1 MTYEEWL
8 RIIEDLKN
16 NNTNYEKLEEL
27 KKAEININ
35 FNELLV
41 PKLENLITTRF
52 ENAINKIISNL
63 ENIFTDVNYL
73 DLVLVNFKKEIK
85 FINELISLK
94 QLPDSKKIDLFSSIK
109 EGTDNIYQILEKEA
123 RQIDEIGI
131 FTITINNNRINWSE

>member
-8 RIIEDLKN
+8 NIIEELKN
-16 NNTNYEKLEEL
+16 NNTNYGKLEQL
-27 KKAEININ
+27 KKAELNTNI
-35 FNELLV
+35 NELLV

-94 QLPDSKKIDLFSSIK
+94 QLPNDKKINLFSDIK
-109 EGTDNIYQILEKEA
+109 EGTDNIYTILEKEA
-123 RQIDEIGI
+123 QQIDEIGI
-131 FTITINNNRINWSE
+131 FAITINNNRINWSE